1 MPYTRSLS
9 RRETKLAGKTRLH
22 SVCERCHGVTGALKG
37 MPTMKLELMEKQ
49 RITPSLKK
57 MALVKR
63 QKESSMMSDIGLL
76 ILRLA
81 VGGLL
86 AGHGTQK
93 LFGWFSGPGL
103 KGTAGWLESLGLKPG
118 TPWATAASTS
128 EFGGGV
134 LTTLG
139 FLHPLGP
146 LGTMGAMIMATVK
159 AHWGKP
165 IWASKGGAE
174 LPVINMATAL
184 ALTLTGPGRFSL
196 DYVLGI
202 RLPRALVITI
212 ASVEAATVAIG
223 IVSPTTPPPT
233 EKQATT
239 NTVAAGQGTAR
250 V

>member
-1 MPYTRSLS
+1 
-9 RRETKLAGKTRLH
+9 
-22 SVCERCHGVTGALKG
+22 
-37 MPTMKLELMEKQ
+37 MKLDVMEKQ
-49 RITPSLKK
+49 RIPTSLEV
-57 MALVKR
+57 AVVKR
-63 QKESSMMSDIGLL
+63 QKESSMMRDIGLL

-86 AGHGTQK
+86 AGHGSQK

-118 TPWATAASTS
+118 TPWATVASAS

-146 LGTMGAMIMATVK
+146 LGTMGAMIMATAK

-165 IWASKGGAE
+165 IWASQGGAE

-184 ALTLTGPGRFSL
+184 ALILAGPGRFSL
-196 DYVLGI
+196 DHVLGI
-202 RLPRALVITI
+202 RLPRALVIAI
-212 ASVEAATVAIG
+212 AIVGAAMVAIG
-223 IVSPTTPPPT
+223 IGSRPTPPPAPT
-233 EKQATT
+233 AEQQATT
-239 NTVAAGQGTAR
+239 TATVERGTETP
-250 V
+250 

>member
-1 MPYTRSLS
+1 M
-9 RRETKLAGKTRLH
+9 KLAVK
-22 SVCERCHGVTGALKG
+22 
-37 MPTMKLELMEKQ
+37 EKQ
-49 RITPSLKK
+49 RIPTI
-57 MALVKR
+57 VKR
-63 QKESSMMSDIGLL
+63 KAVVKKQNESGVTRDLGLL

-86 AGHGTQK
+86 AGHGSQK

-103 KGTAGWLESLGLKPG
+103 KGTAGWLESMGLKPG
-118 TPWATAASTS
+118 TPWATAASAS

-146 LGTMGAMIMATVK
+146 LGTMGAMIMATAK

-174 LPVINMATAL
+174 LPVINMGTAL

-196 DYVLGI
+196 DNVLGI
-202 RLPRALVITI
+202 RMPRALVIT
-212 ASVEAATVAIG
+212 AAVAEVALLAIG
-223 IVSPTTPPPT
+223 IVSRPAPPQASPAQ
-233 EKQATT
+233 EQAATT
-239 NTVAAGQGTAR
+239 
-250 V
+250 

>member
-1 MPYTRSLS
+1 
-9 RRETKLAGKTRLH
+9 
-22 SVCERCHGVTGALKG
+22 
-37 MPTMKLELMEKQ
+37 MKLDVMEKQ
-49 RITPSLKK
+49 RIPTSLEV
-57 MALVKR
+57 AAVKR
-63 QKESSMMSDIGLL
+63 KKESNMMRDVGLL

-86 AGHGTQK
+86 VGHGSQK

-118 TPWATAASTS
+118 TPWATVASAS

-146 LGTMGAMIMATVK
+146 LGTMGAMIMATAK

-165 IWASKGGAE
+165 IWASAGGAE

-184 ALTLTGPGRFSL
+184 ALILAGPGRFSL
-196 DYVLGI
+196 DHVLGI
-202 RLPRALVITI
+202 RLPRALVIAI
-212 ASVEAATVAIG
+212 AIVGAAMVAIG
-223 IVSPTTPPPT
+223 IGSRPTPPPAPT
-233 EKQATT
+233 AEQQATT
-239 NTVAAGQGTAR
+239 TATVERGTETP
-250 V
+250 